1 MIDFDNHTN
10 FELNI
15 ESLENITNELV
26 STKDVEF
33 ILCNN
38 LEIKELNTEHRD
50 IDAPTDVLSFP
61 LEDFPYAPL
70 GTIVISID
78 YAKDISLKLGH
89 SVEEEVALL
98 FIHGMLHLT
107 GMDHESDNGEMRQRE
122 MDLIEHFNLPKSLI
136 VRSSEQAS

>member
-15 ESLENITNELV
+15 VLLENITNKLV
-26 STKDVEF
+26 STKDVEL
-33 ILCNN
+33 ILCDN
-38 LEIKELNTEHRD
+38 LEIKELNKEHRD

-61 LEDFPYAPL
+61 LEEFPHAPL

-78 YAKDISLKLGH
+78 YAKEISSKLGH
-89 SVEEEVALL
+89 TTEEEVALL

-107 GMDHESDNGEMRQRE
+107 GMDHEIDDGEMRKLE
-122 MDLIEHFNLPKSLI
+122 IDLIEYFSLPKSLI
-136 VRSSEQAS
+136 VRSSEQVS